1 MIIWRALSSTVGI
14 GETAIK
20 PLIDV
25 RLRDLFHLRC
35 EACSKVVSVNCSWG
49 GCVMSKQWFWL
60 PLFSLRSCV
69 NLSGGTGYSASDMK
83 NLVKEASMGPLRE
96 ALMQGREIGNIS
108 KDEMRPISV
117 QVSSFLQYP
126 SDLLLRCHHLQQEFF
141 FSFSLKMPSS
151 S

>member
-20 PLIDV
+20 LLIDV

-49 GCVMSKQWFWL
+49 GCVMPKQWFWL
-60 PLFSLRSCV
+60 PLFSLSSCV

-83 NLVKEASMGPLRE
+83 NLVKEASMGPLHE

-117 QVSSFLQYP
+117 QVSSFLQFP
-126 SDLLLRCHHLQQEFF
+126 SDL
-141 FSFSLKMPSS
+141 
-151 S
+151 